1 MSNKYRRARR
11 WGFGFHFMGKIIN
24 SLLLVHRLD
33 CCRIRSVF
41 GFFGIVPQI
50 KLKTV
55 VFGFSFF
62 INKSS
67 CIFIRC
73 YIAISINIKIKLE
86 IVFDKP
92 CPNS

>member
-1 MSNKYRRARR
+1 MAGLSA
-11 WGFGFHFMGKIIN
+11 GVLGFHFVGKIIN

-73 YIAISINIKIKLE
+73 YIAISINIKIKLGNC
-86 IVFDKP
+86 FRQTM
-92 CPNS
+92 S

>member
-1 MSNKYRRARR
+1 MA
-11 WGFGFHFMGKIIN
+11 GLAAGVLGFHFMGKIIN

-62 INKSS
+62 IQKTAGILICSKVF
-67 CIFIRC
+67 CW
-73 YIAISINIKIKLE
+73 ISLISKI
-86 IVFDKP
+86 
-92 CPNS
+92 